1 MSKHHKK
8 SHKKNTHT
16 TKKHHKKKKSI
27 SKKRRKKKQSKRS
40 IAMKLGVAILLS
52 SIFYM
57 VLFFIFFSIGK
68 MDGYS
73 MLPTIG
79 NKQVVAISRNRRI
92 KRFDI
97 VFLKTPGNGKG
108 HSIRRV
114 IGMPGDEVTF
124 KQDELYINGEGKE
137 EKYLVAKKKALKEMI
152 LTDDFKLEDV
162 TGHKTV
168 PKDSYFLL
176 GDNRKSSTD
185 SRYYGNVSKKNIIGK
200 VEIRLFPFSKFKVF

>member
-8 SHKKNTHT
+8 SHKNKEKDHKK
-16 TKKHHKKKKSI
+16 TKKSV
-27 SKKRRKKKQSKRS
+27 SKKRRKKKQSKSS
-40 IAMKLGVAILLS
+40 IMMKLVVSVLIS
-52 SIFYM
+52 SVLYTL
-57 VLFFIFFSIGK
+57 LFFLFFSIGK

-73 MLPTIG
+73 MLPTLG
-79 NKQVVAISRNRRI
+79 NKQVVAVSRKKSI

-108 HSIRRV
+108 YSVRRV
-114 IGMPGDEVTF
+114 IGMPGDSIVF

-137 EKYLVAKKKALKEMI
+137 EKYLVAKKKMLKDMI

-162 TGHKTV
+162 TGHQSV
-168 PKDSYFLL
+168 PVDSYFLL